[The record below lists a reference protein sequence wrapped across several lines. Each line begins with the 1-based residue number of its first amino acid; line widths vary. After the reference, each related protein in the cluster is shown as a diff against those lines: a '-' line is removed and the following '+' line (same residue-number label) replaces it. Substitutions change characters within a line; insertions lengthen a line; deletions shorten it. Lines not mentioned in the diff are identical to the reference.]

1 MTDRTGTASWAL
13 LTALHAAGVR
23 YLFANLGSDHT
34 GIVEAYA
41 RARQDGS
48 AGELPELMICPH
60 EFVALSAA
68 QGYTQVTGQ
77 AQAVLVHVDCGTQNL
92 GGAVHNAA
100 RGRVPVLILAGLS
113 PVTQHG
119 ELPGTR
125 NEFIHWLQDT
135 PDQAGLVRG
144 YVKYAHEIRR
154 GVTARQLA
162 HRALQIARSEPP
174 GPVYLAAAREVLE
187 EQVPPEPDQ
196 SPWWSPVAPV
206 ALAPQIA
213 GEIAAALLAARN
225 PLVVTSHLGRDS
237 EAVAALTQLCELVAA
252 GVVESAP
259 MRMNFPADHPLH
271 LGYQWNTASQ
281 NPVLAAADVV
291 LVAGSDVPWI
301 PATNRPPD
309 GARIF
314 VLDADPVKE
323 QMTLWHVPAARYAR
337 ADLAIALR
345 QVADAVR
352 RQGGPDRAATQARAQ
367 RLAATHRAQRAE
379 WAAREQPGPDGTITP
394 AYLVGCVRDAIGPDA
409 LVLTEAVTNYQ
420 LVSEHLRA
428 SRPGSLLG
436 SGGSSLG
443 WSGGAAVGAKLA
455 APDRTVVSLVGDGS
469 YLFGVPAT
477 AQWLARRYQAPSL
490 TVIFDNGG
498 WSAPVLSALAVHP
511 EGAVAAV
518 GGGTGFAPG
527 ADLPAVAAAA
537 GGAYA
542 ATVTRA
548 DRLPATLRRALAQVR
563 RGRSA
568 VVSVTV
574 PAPGPS

>member
-1 MTDRTGTASWAL
+1 VTPKTDRPGTASWAL
-13 LTALHAAGVR
+13 LTALRAAGVR

-41 RARQDGS
+41 QARLHGS
-48 AGELPELMICPH
+48 LGELPELVICPH

-154 GVTARQLA
+154 GLSTRQLV

-174 GPVYLAAAREVLE
+174 GPVYLAASREVLE

-196 SPWWSPVAPV
+196 ALWWSPVAPV
-206 ALAPQIA
+206 ALAPQVA
-213 GEIAAALLAARN
+213 DEIAAALLAAAN

-237 EAVAALTQLCELVAA
+237 DAVAALAELSELVAA

-259 MRMNFPADHPLH
+259 TRMNFPAGHPFH

-301 PATNRPPD
+301 PATNRPAS
-309 GARIF
+309 GTRIY

-345 QVADAVR
+345 QVAAAVR
-352 RQGGPDRAATQARAQ
+352 RLGGPDQAVTQARAE
-367 RLAATHRAQRAE
+367 RLAATHQAQRAE

-394 AYLVGCVRDAIGPDA
+394 AYLVACVRDAIGPDA

-420 LVSEHLRA
+420 VVSEHLRP

-455 APDRTVVSLVGDGS
+455 APDRTVVSLVGDGT

-477 AQWLARRYQAPSL
+477 AQWLARRYHAPSL

-498 WSAPVLSALAVHP
+498 WSAPLLSALAVHP
-511 EGAVAAV
+511 DGAVAAL
-518 GGGTGFAPG
+518 GGGTGLAPG
-527 ADLPAVAAAA
+527 ADLPAVAA
-537 GGAYA
+537 
-542 ATVTRA
+542 TVTLA
-548 DRLPATLRRALAQVR
+548 DRLPAALRRALAQVR

-568 VVSVTV
+568 VVSVQV